1 LVRVLLSRRA
11 PVASGRAPYISQSV
25 LRSDV
30 SGLLRDADVWQD
42 GVMQILGTPGEN
54 SFSV

>member
-1 LVRVLLSRRA
+1 
-11 PVASGRAPYISQSV
+11 VASGRAPYISQSV

-42 GVMQILGTPGEN
+42 GVMQIVGAPGEN
-54 SFSV
+54 AFSV